1 MLGEA
6 SYHEEFMV
14 WGLVIAYI
22 KADRSEVERH
32 LDEFVPK
39 SITGQCATAV

>member
-22 KADRSEVERH
+22 KADRSEVER
-32 LDEFVPK
+32 VC
-39 SITGQCATAV
+39 S